1 MTDDQLFEDHP
12 DLLDLERLA
21 IGHQADPGATV
32 RLARDQPL
40 LVEPDEGGADRGPAG
55 VQPKREV
62 SLDQSLIG
70 VKAAADDLIP
80 QPPVGV
86 GAAIL
91 DGPGL
96 ATCSGGRRAP
106 RRVSDN
112 RSFQC
117 GPSCAIMPN
126 IVDNPANNLAHG
138 GEAVMVD
145 RRLRRF
151 LALPALALVLALT
164 ACGSSG
170 GSTGSGLG
178 SGDLLVGVLAPFSG
192 VDANLGPAYYA
203 ACLAA
208 APAINNNGG
217 VGGRHVTCQKFDT
230 RGEPADAAPAANQMV
245 ASNSNLMAVVGC
257 TSDEA
262 SAVAPIVDRAHI
274 PMFCMTGQSEFNKTK
289 LPYFHRLV
297 PADIFDAYGMVG
309 WVMYGPNHPA
319 WNKVALV
326 FGDDIGSQSF
336 VQPATNAL
344 QHFGKTVKNFPIH
357 LGASSFRTEV
367 QSMLDFKPDVIFT
380 EALGSA
386 GTYLGEVKELNGG
399 QTIPFIGTSATI
411 DPAWFKDVTSTI
423 SVNDVVQYYR
433 GVDLGYT
440 FSGKAY
446 DEFKAN
452 LQAAASTFADAP
464 KYGQRGSTLHL
475 YDGIIMTALAMVA
488 TNSKDPTVYN
498 PKIKEIANGTS
509 GATVVH
515 MYKEGLDAL
524 NAGKSIRYVGAA
536 GENNFD
542 QYNNS
547 QSGYIL
553 VKYDAQGGE
562 VQVSALTPEQTKK
575 LSDAGGL

>member
-1 MTDDQLFEDHP
+1 
-12 DLLDLERLA
+12 
-21 IGHQADPGATV
+21 
-32 RLARDQPL
+32 
-40 LVEPDEGGADRGPAG
+40 
-55 VQPKREV
+55 
-62 SLDQSLIG
+62 
-70 VKAAADDLIP
+70 
-80 QPPVGV
+80 
-86 GAAIL
+86 
-91 DGPGL
+91 
-96 ATCSGGRRAP
+96 
-106 RRVSDN
+106 
-112 RSFQC
+112 
-117 GPSCAIMPN
+117 MPN
-126 IVDNPANNLAHG
+126 IVDNPVCNPNCSEG
-138 GEAVMVD
+138 KIMREG
-145 RRLRRF
+145 RLRRF
-151 LALPALALVLALT
+151 LALPASALVLALT
-164 ACGSSG
+164 ACGSGG
-170 GSTGSGLG
+170 GSTGGGLG

-192 VDANLGPAYYA
+192 TDANLGPAYYA

-230 RGEPADAAPAANQMV
+230 RGEPADAAPAANQMI

-262 SAVAPIVDRAHI
+262 SAVAPIVDRAHV

-297 PADIFDAYGMVG
+297 PADIYDAYAMVG
-309 WVMYGPNHPA
+309 WVMYGPNHPT

-326 FGDDIGSQSF
+326 FGDDIGSQAF

-344 QHFGKTVKNFPIH
+344 KHFGKTVQNFPIH

-367 QSMLDFKPDVIFT
+367 QSLLNYKPDVIMT

-386 GTYLGEVKELNGG
+386 GTYLGEVKVQNGG

-411 DPAWFKDVTSTI
+411 DPAWFKDVTNAVG
-423 SVNDVVQYYR
+423 VNDVVQYYR

-440 FSGKAY
+440 FSGTAY
-446 DEFKAN
+446 SEFTAN

-464 KYGQRGSTLHL
+464 KYKQRGSTLHL

-515 MYKEGLDAL
+515 TYKEGLDAL
-524 NAGKSIRYVGAA
+524 HAGKSIQYVGAGGA
-536 GENNFD
+536 NNFD

-562 VQVSALTPEQTKK
+562 VQVASLTPQQTKQ
-575 LSDAGGL
+575 LSDAGGI

>member
-1 MTDDQLFEDHP
+1 MEGKTMTGGQWRR
-12 DLLDLERLA
+12 LL
-21 IGHQADPGATV
+21 TV
-32 RLARDQPL
+32 PL
-40 LVEPDEGGADRGPAG
+40 
-55 VQPKREV
+55 
-62 SLDQSLIG
+62 
-70 VKAAADDLIP
+70 
-80 QPPVGV
+80 VG
-86 GAAIL
+86 L
-91 DGPGL
+91 LLGL
-96 ATCSGGRRAP
+96 AA
-106 RRVSDN
+106 
-112 RSFQC
+112 C
-117 GPSCAIMPN
+117 G
-126 IVDNPANNLAHG
+126 
-138 GEAVMVD
+138 
-145 RRLRRF
+145 
-151 LALPALALVLALT
+151 
-164 ACGSSG
+164 GSSG
-170 GSTGSGLG
+170 PTGGGLG

-192 VDANLGPAYYA
+192 ADANLGPAYYA

-230 RGEPADAAPAANQMV
+230 RGEPADAVPAANQMV

-262 SAVAPIVDRAHI
+262 STVAPIVDNAHI
-274 PMFCMTGQSEFNKTK
+274 PMFCMTGQSEFNKTR

-297 PADIFDAYGMVG
+297 PADIYDAYAMVG
-309 WVMYGPNHPA
+309 WVQFGPNHPA
-319 WNKVALV
+319 WSKVALV

-344 QHFGKTVKNFPIH
+344 KHFGKTVQNFPIH

-367 QSMLDFKPDVIFT
+367 QSMLNFKPDVIFT

-386 GTYLGEVKELNGG
+386 GTYLGEAKVQNGG

-411 DPAWFKDVTSTI
+411 DPAWFKDVTNAI
-423 SVNDVVQYYR
+423 GVNDVVQYYR

-440 FSGKAY
+440 FSGPAY
-446 DEFKAN
+446 SEFTAN
-452 LQAAASTFADAP
+452 LQVAAATFSGAP
-464 KYGQRGSTLHL
+464 TYNQRGSTLHL

-488 TNSKDPTVYN
+488 TNSKDQTVYN

-515 MYKEGLDAL
+515 TYKEGLDAL
-524 NAGKSIRYVGAA
+524 HAGKSIRYIGAGGA
-536 GENNFD
+536 NNFD

-562 VQVSALTPEQTKK
+562 VQVASLTPQQTKQ
-575 LSDAGGL
+575 LSDAGGI